1 MSGLLVASN
10 LAASGRLGLDAFDG
24 TKVELRPDWTEDDLQ
39 AVFRQ
44 AYRQVLG
51 NDYIMKAERLTE
63 AESLLR
69 QGNLTVRDF
78 VRAIA
83 KSDLYKT
90 KFFYPNNNQR
100 FVELNFKHLLGRPPY
115 DQAESAEHTR
125 RVEDEGYDAEI
136 DSYFE
141 SEEYENKFGDNIV
154 PYYTGFLVDQ
164 ESRTVGFS
172 RMFQLYRGYANN
184 DRGQM
189 GAKSGRLVAEIAK
202 NQASKIREPIGGSS
216 GKTQLKSE
224 TPQKSF
230 GQVGK
235 ETDRIYRIEV
245 SGLIGRTIRNSNIN
259 RSNKAILVPY
269 SQLSDRLQQ
278 LVKRGGKIVSVRP
291 A

>member
-10 LAASGRLGLDAFDG
+10 LAAAGRLGLDAFDG
-24 TKVELRPDWTEDDLQ
+24 IKVELRPDWSEDELQ
-39 AVFRQ
+39 AVFRNT
-44 AYRQVLG
+44 YRQVLG
-51 NDYIMKAERLTE
+51 NEYIMKAERLTS

-69 QGNLTVRDF
+69 QGNITVKDF

-83 KSDLYKT
+83 KSDLYKS
-90 KFFYPNNNQR
+90 KFFNPNNNQR

-125 RVEDEGYDAEI
+125 RIEDEGYEAEI

-141 SEEYENKFGDNIV
+141 SEEYENKFGDNVV

-184 DRGQM
+184 DRGQK
-189 GAKSGRLVAEIAK
+189 GAKNGRLVSEIAK
-202 NQASKIREPIGGSS
+202 NQASSIKEPLSSSS
-216 GKTQLKSE
+216 GGAAKLDAPKT
-224 TPQKSF
+224 SF
-230 GQVGK
+230 GSVGK
-235 ETDRIYRIEV
+235 EADRIYRIEI
-245 SGLIGRTIRNSNIN
+245 SGLIGRSIRGSNVR

-278 LVKRGGKIVSVRP
+278 IVKRGGKVVSVRP